1 MEKINLERAILEEL
15 EAAAAEAAAASRVR
29 ARQEELD
36 AAKDEHRDAKRMH
49 KDAAAR
55 RNAASQKVVASEG
68 VEAIPPRKRGRA
80 GSDAHGLTIQG
91 LPDACKASLEYRRA
105 TAKAAMHIF
114 SVGDTVEGKF
124 GGVKSQGAW
133 FQGIISAVR
142 NDGVAVTYSIDY
154 EDGDKEQGV
163 LTKFVRPPS
172 NEFAADDAAVPQSP
186 RVTKQPA
193 VPQTPPSKP
202 LQPQP
207 PLDPKP
213 LAPVPKLHAASVPP
227 IPAPTPA
234 TSSADEFLY
243 NQPWHVS
250 ANRCRE
256 HGCTLKHVTLQDF
269 KPGANSGDRNKLRNA
284 VRSGEIAGT
293 NKVPKP
299 DEAGRSTVRD
309 GWWWHEGDPELTIA
323 KRKFNLGR

>member
-124 GGVKSQGAW
+124 GGVKSHGVW
-133 FQGIISAVR
+133 YRGVISAMSSGGE
-142 NDGVAVTYSIDY
+142 DGVTYSIDY
-154 EDGDKEQGV
+154 DDGDKEHCV
-163 LTKFVRPPS
+163 KYRAAAPS
-172 NEFAADDAAVPQSP
+172 QLM
-186 RVTKQPA
+186 TQ
-193 VPQTPPSKP
+193 Q
-202 LQPQP
+202 
-207 PLDPKP
+207 
-213 LAPVPKLHAASVPP
+213 
-227 IPAPTPA
+227 
-234 TSSADEFLY
+234 
-243 NQPWHVS
+243 
-250 ANRCRE
+250 
-256 HGCTLKHVTLQDF
+256 
-269 KPGANSGDRNKLRNA
+269 
-284 VRSGEIAGT
+284 RS
-293 NKVPKP
+293 
-299 DEAGRSTVRD
+299 RQHR
-309 GWWWHEGDPELTIA
+309 
-323 KRKFNLGR
+323 

>member
-114 SVGDTVEGKF
+114 SVGATGEGKF

-133 FQGIISAVR
+133 FQGVISAVR

-154 EDGDKEQGV
+154 EDGDKEKSVEVSLIKHAEGESEEEV
-163 LTKFVRPPS
+163 EVEEEAP
-172 NEFAADDAAVPQSP
+172 A
-186 RVTKQPA
+186 KQ
-193 VPQTPPSKP
+193 
-202 LQPQP
+202 
-207 PLDPKP
+207 
-213 LAPVPKLHAASVPP
+213 
-227 IPAPTPA
+227 
-234 TSSADEFLY
+234 
-243 NQPWHVS
+243 
-250 ANRCRE
+250 R
-256 HGCTLKHVTLQDF
+256 
-269 KPGANSGDRNKLRNA
+269 
-284 VRSGEIAGT
+284 VRS
-293 NKVPKP
+293 
-299 DEAGRSTVRD
+299 
-309 GWWWHEGDPELTIA
+309 
-323 KRKFNLGR
+323 